1 MVVGSAAV
9 AVVVATVDG
18 VGAGGGDTE
27 VAARLVVNPAKLLSS
42 TAAEAAGLDV
52 DAAGTG

>member
-9 AVVVATVDG
+9 AVVAAVLG

-52 DAAGTG
+52 AAAGTG